1 MKNTLKKA
9 LFSLWT
15 IGLIWAGSL
24 WMVNAQSL
32 LWWVLTDVW
41 DAWNDEDYVWQNMS
55 YNPWNSSNKL
65 AEDNII
71 YTIKNFINRV
81 LWLLSL
87 IALAICLWWGFQ
99 MLTASGDETKYKKGF
114 TILKQA
120 GFGLAIIALAWLIV
134 SVVFRIVNKT
144 ASSWTA
150 WATPASWWE

>member
-1 MKNTLKKA
+1 MKSTLKKA
-9 LFSLWT
+9 LFSLWA
-15 IGLIWAGSL
+15 IALVWAWSL
-24 WMVNAQSL
+24 WISNAQSL
-32 LWWVLTDVW
+32 IWWW
-41 DAWNDEDYVWQNMS
+41 DDWWAWDPNWDYEWQYYG
-55 YNPWNSSNKL
+55 YNPWAWTTWL
-65 AEDNII
+65 AKDNII

-134 SVVFRIVNKT
+134 SVIFRIVNKT

>member
-1 MKNTLKKA
+1 MKNTFKKV
-9 LFSLWT
+9 LFSLWA

-32 LWWVLTDVW
+32 LWSGWSSTTENWATYAWQDTRYNVWNWSDSLTW
-41 DAWNDEDYVWQNMS
+41 DR
-55 YNPWNSSNKL
+55 L
-65 AEDNII
+65 I

-144 ASSWTA
+144 ASTTS
-150 WATPASWWE
+150 